1 MLSFF
6 FFTTLTFDL
15 QYWFEV
21 KTTLPTI
28 MLWVKFEPGFKL
40 AIQGKEIHV
49 HSRPMKFESLV
60 RPGYAHVIFS
70 VH

>member
-6 FFTTLTFDL
+6 SL
-15 QYWFEV
+15 QQGQEV
-21 KTTLPTI
+21 KTTLTTI
-28 MLWVKFEPGFKL
+28 MLWVKFEPSFKL

-49 HSRPMKFESLV
+49 HSWPMKFERLV

-70 VH
+70 IY